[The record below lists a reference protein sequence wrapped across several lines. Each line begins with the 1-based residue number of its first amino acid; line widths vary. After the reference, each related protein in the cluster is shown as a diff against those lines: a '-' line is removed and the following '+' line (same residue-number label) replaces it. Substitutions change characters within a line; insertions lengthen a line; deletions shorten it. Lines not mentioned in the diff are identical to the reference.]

1 MPSSASPWPGW
12 ESEGKSFA
20 KVCPFILF
28 FGGGHFLAYSLLLT
42 PSLAKHLQL
51 GWVLHEPRSSFV
63 WFLAF
68 FLLLAESTSQKMLIF
83 KSLKVILT
91 LACTVSVLL
100 GHHTSWHVN

>member
-1 MPSSASPWPGW
+1 MSPGP
-12 ESEGKSFA
+12 
-20 KVCPFILF
+20 
-28 FGGGHFLAYSLLLT
+28 
-42 PSLAKHLQL
+42 
-51 GWVLHEPRSSFV
+51 SFV

-91 LACTVSVLL
+91 LACSVSVLL